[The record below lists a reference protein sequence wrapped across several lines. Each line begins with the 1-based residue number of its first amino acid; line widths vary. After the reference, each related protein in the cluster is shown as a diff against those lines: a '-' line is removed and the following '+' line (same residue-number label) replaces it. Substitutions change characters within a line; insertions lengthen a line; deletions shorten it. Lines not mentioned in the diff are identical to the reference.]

1 MDYKKE
7 FIKQLSDIVYH
18 QDIREIFHD
27 FLHMSAYA
35 ISGKF
40 HAGDEFDWLFSNAKK
55 VFGKYKENDLQK
67 FDSCFNIMVQSMEA
81 GYSDFLGEIYMEI
94 NISNSNTGQF
104 FTPYSVSQ
112 MMSKIVYSEP
122 ILKLLESK
130 PFIKVHE
137 PACGS
142 GGMIIALAEEM
153 KSKGINYA
161 TSMFVMGIDIDEKC
175 FLMTYIQ
182 LSLFDIPAKIIH
194 GDTLTLSLYK
204 YLFTPAVF
212 LHQWEMR
219 LTLADLLKFDNH
231 ISTLPK
237 VEEKQPIKH
246 TNYDFEL
253 QTIPFMEAI

>member
-1 MDYKKE
+1 MNYKQE
-7 FIKQLSDIVYH
+7 FIKQLNAIVYH
-18 QDIREIFHD
+18 QDIREIFYD

-40 HAGDEFDWLFSNAKK
+40 HAGDEFDWLFNNAKK
-55 VFGKYKENDLQK
+55 VFSKYKESDLQK

-104 FTPYSVSQ
+104 FTPYCVSQ
-112 MMSKIVYSEP
+112 MMSKIVYSESV
-122 ILKLLESK
+122 IKLLERK
-130 PFIKVHE
+130 PFVKVHE

-142 GGMIIALAEEM
+142 GGMVIALAEEM
-153 KSKGINYA
+153 KSRDINYA
-161 TSMFVMGIDIDEKC
+161 TSMFVVAIDIDEKC
-175 FLMTYIQ
+175 FLMSYIQ

-194 GDTLTLSLYK
+194 GDTLRLSLYK

-219 LTLADLLKFDNH
+219 LTLVDLLKFDKH
-231 ISTLPK
+231 ISTQTK
-237 VEEKQPIKH
+237 SEEQQIIKH
-246 TNYDFEL
+246 TDYDFEL
-253 QTIPFMEAI
+253 QPIDFGEVV